1 MLTPTDS
8 IQTAYGQARFPVSAL
23 VLDAHRAWVRR
34 VISPGSWWS
43 GNQRIE
49 FVAAVWA
56 ALDDVEPLPAWVAP
70 SAAGRVPAGR
80 DLPAPAHDI
89 AYRLARHAATCTEAW
104 YAAALIALDV
114 EPPAY
119 VELVAL
125 AATAAAVH
133 GFARGMAVERPPLP
147 DALPGDPDRLA
158 PELVPATLNWVP
170 VRPPADQRASV
181 VQALHAVPDD
191 FDMVWTMAAA
201 QYMPDHEMVNM
212 DWQRGILHRR
222 QMELVA
228 ARVSL
233 LRECFF

>member
-23 VLDAHRAWVRR
+23 VLDAHRAWVHR

-89 AYRLARHAATCTEAW
+89 ASRLARHAATCTEAW
-104 YAAALIALDV
+104 YAVPD
-114 EPPAY
+114 
-119 VELVAL
+119 
-125 AATAAAVH
+125 
-133 GFARGMAVERPPLP
+133 ARGVQVVNGMAVERPPLP